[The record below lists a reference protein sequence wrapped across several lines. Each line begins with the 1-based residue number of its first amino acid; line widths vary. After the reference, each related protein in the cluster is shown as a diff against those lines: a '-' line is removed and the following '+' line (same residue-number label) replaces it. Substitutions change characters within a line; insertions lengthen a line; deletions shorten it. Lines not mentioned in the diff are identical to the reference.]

1 MDYNREDQYS
11 LDRLINRT
19 NAAEGTSLPPQQRGA
34 YRVPLVTAVKAVATG
49 NSQYVIS
56 WREPEGFDGR
66 ISQYNVFA
74 RVNNNQ
80 ALPVQNGAVAKS
92 PAAVVVP
99 ANPGD
104 RITFFVQTR
113 LSSGFVSLPGVG
125 PSATVTASPS
135 VVSLSSGP
143 YTVQTSNTIFL
154 GDTTSASFTIYLPA
168 DPTPG
173 FFTRIKQIA
182 AANTLTIDG
191 NGHNIDGSASLS
203 IVTQYTSAT
212 LVFGGVEWNII

>member
-1 MDYNREDQYS
+1 MDYNREDAFS

-34 YRVPLVTAVKAVATG
+34 YRVPLVSGVKAVSTG
-49 NSQYVIS
+49 NSQYVVS
-56 WREPEGFDGR
+56 WREPEGFEGR
-66 ISQYNVFA
+66 IAQYNVFA

-113 LSSGFVSLPGVG
+113 LSSGFISPPGVG
-125 PSATVTASPS
+125 PSATVAAVPS
-135 VVSLSSGP
+135 VVSLTSGP
-143 YTVQTSNTIFL
+143 YTIQTTNTIFL
-154 GDTTSASFTIYLPA
+154 GDTTSASFTIYLPSA
-168 DPTPG
+168 PTPG

-191 NGHNIDGSASLS
+191 NGHDIDGAAS
-203 IVTQYTSAT
+203 IAIATQYVSYSLIYNGT
-212 LVFGGVEWNII
+212 EWSII

>member
-1 MDYNREDQYS
+1 MDYNREDAFS

-34 YRVPLVTAVKAVATG
+34 YRVPLVSAVKAVATG
-49 NSQYVIS
+49 NSQYVVS
-56 WREPEGFDGR
+56 WREPEGFEGR
-66 ISQYNVFA
+66 IAQYNVFA

-80 ALPVQNGAVAKS
+80 ALPVQNGAVSKS

-99 ANPGD
+99 SNPGD
-104 RITFFVQTR
+104 RITFFVQTQ
-113 LSSGFVSLPGVG
+113 LSSGFVSPPGVG
-125 PSATVTASPS
+125 PSATLAAVPS
-135 VVSLSSGP
+135 VVSLTSGP
-143 YTVQTSNTIFL
+143 YTVQTTNTIFL